1 MLSQPTHQLTSVVFG
16 QLSSALKTQFF
27 MALIFLSFTLSS
39 QTLYV
44 PNYSSGGIQDS
55 NNGNVGIGTS
65 SPSQKLEV
73 NGAGLFYDGSIVDIS
88 LTTPGGKN
96 GIVLNTSELGN
107 YSRFNLANYDNA
119 TTGNRFFE
127 LRFNDDSRGL
137 VIRKGGNIGIGTSS
151 PTSKLQVMG
160 DIAIDYGNS
169 LKVDTDW
176 NGNGGDKI
184 LNTGYDA
191 GRGGDFLD
199 LYVPGNGEHH
209 KNIKFTIV
217 EQGNVGIGIINPTS
231 KLDVDGKVRAEEIKV
246 EVVNPPDYVFADNYS
261 LNGLSDVEQY
271 IRNNKHLPD
280 VPSAGEMLDEG
291 IDLGEMNMRLLKKIE
306 EITLYLIEEHKQNEV
321 LQKKVRFLEEQVE
334 GLQAK

>member
-1 MLSQPTHQLTSVVFG
+1 MKITKFLVMVISLCLLNNVYAQFDLENNESIRWKDVNGTWRSQI
-16 QLSSALKTQFF
+16 
-27 MALIFLSFTLSS
+27 MA
-39 QTLYV
+39 
-44 PNYSSGGIQDS
+44 
-55 NNGNVGIGTS
+55 NGNIFKITAMGSGQHLFFGDGTTGTS
-65 SPSQKLEV
+65 DTWFSST
-73 NGAGLFYDGSIVDIS
+73 G
-88 LTTPGGKN
+88 TTPPSNVPLIIK
-96 GIVLNTSELGN
+96 S
-107 YSRFNLANYDNA
+107 
-119 TTGNRFFE
+119 TGE
-127 LRFNDDSRGL
+127 
-137 VIRKGGNIGIGTSS
+137 IGIGTSS

-261 LNGLSDVEQY
+261 LNSLSDVEQY

>member
-1 MLSQPTHQLTSVVFG
+1 MKITKFLVMVISLCLLNNVYAQFDLENNESIRWKDVNGTWRSQI
-16 QLSSALKTQFF
+16 
-27 MALIFLSFTLSS
+27 MA
-39 QTLYV
+39 
-44 PNYSSGGIQDS
+44 
-55 NNGNVGIGTS
+55 NGNIFKITAMGSGQHLFFGDGTTGTS
-65 SPSQKLEV
+65 DTWFSST
-73 NGAGLFYDGSIVDIS
+73 G
-88 LTTPGGKN
+88 TTPPSNVPLIIK
-96 GIVLNTSELGN
+96 S
-107 YSRFNLANYDNA
+107 
-119 TTGNRFFE
+119 TGE
-127 LRFNDDSRGL
+127 
-137 VIRKGGNIGIGTSS
+137 IGIGTSS

-306 EITLYLIEEHKQNEV
+306 ELTLYLIEQNKRIE
-321 LQKKVRFLEEQVE
+321 KLEIQNIELLE
-334 GLQAK
+334 RIAN